1 MDAATG
7 LNSGE
12 FAAAGTTWD
21 AATHR
26 KERVPEGASGPSW
39 PAVELREGW
48 RWIAGAYRDYA
59 LSDLTIVNYQLSMDH
74 ADLAALVTMGP
85 SARHVTSA
93 SLATRIRAQPSP
105 ARSR

>member
-26 KERVPEGASGPSW
+26 KERVPEGASGPTW
-39 PAVELREGW
+39 PAVELREG
-48 RWIAGAYRDYA
+48 AGAYRDYA